1 MLHHLRTRATALA
14 AAVLLLSPAIGYA
27 LDYVSSAQLADRCR
41 AYVED
46 PKGENGRFCAA
57 YVRGFIDGSPTVVIQ
72 ASQSPGSEESFA
84 QRAARTR
91 LGRPVSARPE
101 HCIDGSL
108 PMKIIVEQI
117 VALANESAPRDDVD
131 ASVLLYAAFDRFHQ
145 CVS

>member
-1 MLHHLRTRATALA
+1 MLHDLRTGAAALA
-14 AAVLLLSPAIGYA
+14 AAALLLAPAAGYA

-41 AYVED
+41 AYVQD